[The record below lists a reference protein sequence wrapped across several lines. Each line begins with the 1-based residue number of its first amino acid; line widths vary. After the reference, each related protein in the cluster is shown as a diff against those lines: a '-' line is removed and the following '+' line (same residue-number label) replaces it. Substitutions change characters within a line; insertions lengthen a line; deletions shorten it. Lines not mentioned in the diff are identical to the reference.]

1 MRTSS
6 FFMFYLAGLSMLGY
20 LATDM
25 YLPAFGAM
33 QQDLGAS
40 AGAISASLSIFLAG
54 FAFAQLVW
62 GPLSDR
68 IGRKPVL
75 LMGLTLF
82 SLGCLGMIWVDT
94 TVELL
99 ILRFVQAIGVCSA
112 AVTWQA
118 LVIDRYSKGIANRVF
133 ATIMP
138 LVALSPALAP
148 LLGAWLLNH
157 LEWQAIFAVLFGIS
171 LLLLIPTLMLK
182 DTRRKPT
189 EEKTQK
195 KISFFQLMRSNIF
208 SGNVMIFAACSAGF
222 FAWLTGSPFIL
233 GDMGYGPND
242 IGLSYVPQTI
252 AFLIGG
258 YGCRALLSRIGG
270 NLMLP
275 VLLIVYSLCMI
286 AMFVMAMFSTP
297 GLFAI
302 LVPFCIMAMANG
314 AIYPIVVANALTPF
328 PENSGKAAAL
338 QNTLQLGV
346 CFLASL
352 LVSVFVE
359 SALLATTAI
368 MAGTV
373 ILVMIGYWLKSD
385 SVTKKL
391 SADKLTT
398 TESNKKHVSQH

>member
-1 MRTSS
+1 M
-6 FFMFYLAGLSMLGY
+6 
-20 LATDM
+20 
-25 YLPAFGAM
+25 
-33 QQDLGAS
+33 
-40 AGAISASLSIFLAG
+40 
-54 FAFAQLVW
+54 
-62 GPLSDR
+62 
-68 IGRKPVL
+68 
-75 LMGLTLF
+75 
-82 SLGCLGMIWVDT
+82 
-94 TVELL
+94 
-99 ILRFVQAIGVCSA
+99 
-112 AVTWQA
+112 
-118 LVIDRYSKGIANRVF
+118 
-133 ATIMP
+133 
-138 LVALSPALAP
+138 
-148 LLGAWLLNH
+148 
-157 LEWQAIFAVLFGIS
+157 LFGIS

-182 DTRRKPT
+182 DERRKPA
-189 EEKTQK
+189 ENQPKEN
-195 KISFFQLMRSNIF
+195 ISFFQLMRSNIF

-275 VLLIVYSLCMI
+275 WLLVVYSLSMVGMF
-286 AMFVMAMFSTP
+286 AMALLSSP
-297 GLFAI
+297 GLFAL

-328 PENSGKAAAL
+328 PESSGKAAAL

-373 ILVMIGYWLKSD
+373 VLVAFGYWLKSD
-385 SVTKKL
+385 NVTRKL
-391 SADKLTT
+391 SD
-398 TESNKKHVSQH
+398 ESLAASESGKKHQSQH

>member
-33 QQDLGAS
+33 QQDLNAS

-75 LMGLTLF
+75 AMGLMLF
-82 SLGCLGMIWVDT
+82 SLGCLGMLWVDT
-94 TVELL
+94 TTELL
-99 ILRFVQAIGVCSA
+99 VLRFVQAIGVCSA

-118 LVIDRYSKGIANRVF
+118 LVIDRYSKGVANRVF

-138 LVALSPALAP
+138 LAALSPALAP

-182 DTRRKPT
+182 DERRKPA
-189 EEKTQK
+189 ENQPKEN
-195 KISFFQLMRSNIF
+195 ISFFQLMRSNIF

-275 VLLIVYSLCMI
+275 WLLVVYSLSMVGMF
-286 AMFVMAMFSTP
+286 AMALLSSP
-297 GLFAI
+297 GLFAL

-328 PENSGKAAAL
+328 PESSGKAAAL
-338 QNTLQLGV
+338 QNTLQLGI

-373 ILVMIGYWLKSD
+373 VLVAIGYWLKSD

-391 SADKLTT
+391 TNESLTVN
-398 TESNKKHVSQH
+398 ESSKKHLSQH

>member
-189 EEKTQK
+189 EDKTQK

-270 NLMLP
+270 NLMLH

-286 AMFVMAMFSTP
+286 AMFVMA
-297 GLFAI
+297 
-302 LVPFCIMAMANG
+302 
-314 AIYPIVVANALTPF
+314 
-328 PENSGKAAAL
+328 
-338 QNTLQLGV
+338 
-346 CFLASL
+346 
-352 LVSVFVE
+352 
-359 SALLATTAI
+359 
-368 MAGTV
+368 
-373 ILVMIGYWLKSD
+373 
-385 SVTKKL
+385 
-391 SADKLTT
+391 
-398 TESNKKHVSQH
+398 